1 VSDRA
6 APRPLPARAASR
18 EGQGRPDVP
27 PGDGPPRWL
36 RRASRRRR
44 NERQSLLDLAFTLGE
59 SHALRQVCEGT
70 GDQYWRS
77 RMVRLT
83 EVEKA
88 DQAFD
93 AQLRDKFNTGFAA
106 RQGEFP
112 ECDDASRQAEQ
123 QTARKGQ
130 ALAGQ
135 AGPLDADPRPPA
147 PTKRRRIPWRTTEPR
162 ARVSSIGCGRL
173 SQCCLTLFRW
183 CWWRWRSSWSST
195 SSRSCPRGANSPSSG
210 SAATPAPSSPASAS

>member
-1 VSDRA
+1 MN
-6 APRPLPARAASR
+6 RPLISALVVLSTLTPAASTLAQDR
-18 EGQGRPDVP
+18 GV
-27 PGDGPPRWL
+27 
-36 RRASRRRR
+36 A
-44 NERQSLLDLAFTLGE
+44 ERQQLLDLAFTIGE

-106 RQGEFP
+106 RQGQFV

-123 QTARKGQ
+123 AVARKGQ
-130 ALAGQ
+130 ALSAKLAQSMRTQ
-135 AGPLDADPRPPA
+135 APADPTPDSVADDGA
-147 PTKRRRIPWRTTEPR
+147 PR
-162 ARVSSIGCGRL
+162 
-173 SQCCLTLFRW
+173 
-183 CWWRWRSSWSST
+183 
-195 SSRSCPRGANSPSSG
+195 
-210 SAATPAPSSPASAS
+210 